1 MIGLKTSLAAFSLLM
16 AISPIA
22 LAQDVVP
29 GGWSGQFGY
38 QSLGAPGFDSDS
50 GFGPGAASYGGGAGG
65 LGFGA
70 YPPGMAGAPFAGFGP
85 ANTIGALPGQY
96 PGVSRSNFVG
106 FGSGMPQTSVGTDPL
121 LGAIQKTVRR
131 AKRR

>member
-50 GFGPGAASYGGGAGG
+50 GFGPGAASYGGGAGDLASVRIPGDGGSPVRRFRTCEHDRSVARSVPWCFPEQLRG
-65 LGFGA
+65 LRFGDA
-70 YPPGMAGAPFAGFGP
+70 ADLGRDRSPAGG
-85 ANTIGALPGQY
+85 
-96 PGVSRSNFVG
+96 
-106 FGSGMPQTSVGTDPL
+106 D
-121 LGAIQKTVRR
+121 QKTVRR